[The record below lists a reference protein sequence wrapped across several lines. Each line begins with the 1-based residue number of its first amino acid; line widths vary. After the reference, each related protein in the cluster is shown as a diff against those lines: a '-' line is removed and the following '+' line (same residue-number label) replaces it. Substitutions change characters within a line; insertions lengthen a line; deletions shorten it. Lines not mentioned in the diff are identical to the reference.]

1 MNCLSTGEAVLED
14 GYGYQDVDKGDQLNS
29 WLIIAKEKIANFEI
43 LSNYSRWF
51 KFGLL
56 KKPFLFKFDII
67 FNLLK

>member
-56 KKPFLFKFDII
+56 KKTFSV
-67 FNLLK
+67 